1 MTKARK
7 DQVSLEDTPYYHCVV
22 RCVRRAFLCG
32 EDYSTGKNFDH
43 RKKWVVDKLKQLSS
57 IYAID
62 ICAYAVMSNHY
73 HVVFHVDKE
82 KADSW
87 SNKEV
92 IERWVQ
98 LFAGNVLINRYMT
111 GDELGKAELEKV
123 DEIIAEWRDRLT
135 NISWLMRCMNESIA
149 RQANKE
155 DNCKGRFWEG
165 RFKSQALLD
174 ETALL
179 SCMIYVDLNPIRAK
193 ISDSIQSSEFTSI
206 EERIKVFAQ
215 KENKR
220 KQRKT
225 NDVPTLTTECRHNKK
240 SVKKMAQPQ
249 DLLPFSGS
257 ITCDNSDN
265 LNDKGISFSPLDYF
279 ELADWTG
286 RAIRDDKRGYIPPEI
301 RPILEQLGVQE
312 KNWIKSVKYFG
323 SRYYHLAGATEKLKE
338 YAVKAKQSWFKGI
351 GLSRDLYVHVQKNEV
366 PHKS

>member
-7 DQVSLEDTPYYHCVV
+7 EQVSIEDTPYYHCVV

-32 EDYSTGKNFDH
+32 DDCSSGKNFDH

-111 GDELGKAELEKV
+111 GDKLGKAELEKV
-123 DEIIAEWRDRLT
+123 DGIIAEWRDRLT
-135 NISWLMRCMNESIA
+135 NISWFMRCLNESIA

-193 ISDSIQSSEFTSI
+193 MSDSLESSEFTSI
-206 EERIKVFAQ
+206 EERIKVFAE

-225 NDVPTLTTECRHNKK
+225 DDIPTLTTECRHSKK
-240 SVKKMAQPQ
+240 AVNKMAQPQ
-249 DLLPFSGS
+249 ELLPFSGS
-257 ITCDNSDN
+257 TTCDVSN
-265 LNDKGISFSPLDYF
+265 KGINFSPLDYF

-286 RAIRDDKRGYIPPEI
+286 RAIREDKRGHVPSEI
-301 RPILEQLGVQE
+301 RPILQQLGVQE
-312 KNWIKSVKYFG
+312 KNWIRSVKYFG
-323 SRYYHLAGATEKLKE
+323 SRYYHLAGGVDKLKE
-338 YAVKAKQSWFKGI
+338 FAERFEERRWFKGI
-351 GLSRDLYVHVQKNEV
+351 GASKELYVSV
-366 PHKS
+366 S